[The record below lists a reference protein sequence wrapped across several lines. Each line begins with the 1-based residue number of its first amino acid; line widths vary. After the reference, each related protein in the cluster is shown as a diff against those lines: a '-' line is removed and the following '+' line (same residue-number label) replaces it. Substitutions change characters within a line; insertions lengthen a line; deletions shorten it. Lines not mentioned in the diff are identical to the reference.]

1 MPYPLLAHQAPVLP
15 LKAWWPGY
23 FNGTA
28 LVVGSLAPD
37 LQNFWMRAA
46 GADEIGH
53 TFVGQ
58 FTFCLPITMAV
69 VLLVGNLD
77 LGAVIA
83 ARLGKRF
90 AWLAGAASAVARPG
104 GIERAVMSALV
115 GSFSHLGFDALTHE
129 AIPAGRLRHF
139 HHVAFTMHSVS
150 QAVASVLG
158 ALVALAYLRKI
169 SVQNA
174 REAPARRPG
183 AWLLVLGALAGAVLG
198 AKCSMPAIRHPDW
211 YFEAGRV
218 YVWGYAAFLVA
229 AAMGAGALCTA
240 AVLAAI
246 DRRRP
251 PALS

>member
-37 LQNFWMRAA
+37 LQNFWIRAT
-46 GADEIGH
+46 GADEVGH

-58 FTFCLPITMAV
+58 FTFCLPITLAV

-77 LGAVIA
+77 LGAVVA
-83 ARLGKRF
+83 ARFGKRF
-90 AWLAGAASAVARPG
+90 AWLAGAATAVARPG
-104 GIERAVMSALV
+104 GFERATISALV
-115 GSFSHLGFDALTHE
+115 GSFSHLAFDALTHE

-139 HHVAFTMHSVS
+139 HHIAFTMHSVA

-158 ALVALAYLRKI
+158 ALVTLAYLRKI

-174 REAPARRPG
+174 REAPPRRPG
-183 AWLLVLGALAGAVLG
+183 AWLLVLGALAGAALG
-198 AKCSMPAIRHPDW
+198 AKRSMPAIHHPDW

-218 YVWGYAAFLVA
+218 YVWGYAAFLVV
-229 AAMGAGALCTA
+229 AAMSAGAACGA
-240 AVLAAI
+240 AVLAVL
-246 DRRRP
+246 DRRR
-251 PALS
+251 AS